1 MPSHKEEETVMRILK
16 STDLIIAGVA
26 VLFAVATLVGSSYAQ
41 IDPETVVGMWLFDE
55 GEGEIAKDSSGN
67 GNNVKL
73 ENGTGWAEGKFG
85 QALNFDGQNDLASA
99 NVPNAPQGAAVRTIV
114 GWAKSNNTSTHS
126 GIVAYGNPEAV
137 NLVFGFLHYEGV
149 WVSQLWG
156 PEPWDLKTNVRVD
169 QSWHHHAVLY
179 DGENLV
185 HYYDGEE
192 VAKAPRNP
200 ATVGTTLIIG
210 AEPDRNDWFTGL
222 VDEVAIFNV
231 VLTESDI
238 KKIMTEGLK
247 TGAAVSSAG
256 KLAAAWGRIKVQN

>member
-1 MPSHKEEETVMRILK
+1 MRAGCL
-16 STDLIIAGVA
+16 LIVGTIA
-26 VLFAVATLVGSSYAQ
+26 LFAAGILVSASYAE
-41 IDPETVVGMWLFDE
+41 INSKNIVGMWLFDE
-55 GEGEIAKDSSGN
+55 GEGESAKDSSGN
-67 GNNVKL
+67 GNDVKL

-85 QALNFDGQNDLASA
+85 QALSFDGVDDLASA
-99 NVPNAPQGAAVRTIV
+99 NVLNAPQGAAVRTVV
-114 GWAKSNNTSTHS
+114 GWAKSSNTSTHS
-126 GIVAYGNPEAV
+126 GIVAYGNPVAV

-169 QSWHHHAVLY
+169 QEWHHHAVLY
-179 DGENLV
+179 DGTNLV
-185 HYYDGEE
+185 HYCDGEE

-200 ATVGTTLIIG
+200 ATAGTTLIIG

-238 KKIMTEGLK
+238 KKIMTDGLK
-247 TGAAVSSAG
+247 EGAAVSSAG
-256 KLAAAWGRIKVQN
+256 KLATTWGQMRRAN

>member
-1 MPSHKEEETVMRILK
+1 MRVRYLLTGVVALCVIV
-16 STDLIIAGVA
+16 IAN
-26 VLFAVATLVGSSYAQ
+26 SSYAR
-41 IDPETVVGMWLFDE
+41 IDLKTVVGMWLFDE
-55 GEGEIAKDSSGN
+55 GEGEIARDSSGN
-67 GNNVKL
+67 GNDVRL
-73 ENGTGWAEGKFG
+73 MNGTAWVEGKFG
-85 QALNFDGQNDLASA
+85 KALSFDGVDDFASA
-99 NVPNAPQGAAVRTIV
+99 IVPGAPQGADLRTVV

-126 GIVAYGNPEAV
+126 GIVAYGNPAAV

-156 PEPWDLKTNVRVD
+156 PEPWDLKTNVSVD

-179 DGENLV
+179 DGTNLV

-200 ATVGTTLIIG
+200 ATSGTILIIG

-238 KKIMTEGLK
+238 KKIMTDGLK
-247 TGAAVSSAG
+247 AGAAVSSAG
-256 KLAAAWGRIKVQN
+256 KLATTWGQIRRAN